1 MNQPTNII
9 IRMESDP
16 MGGMFSQM
24 FDRMQPME
32 PENTMPASEADTIR
46 AEEESR
52 RLNRQVAELRSHNS
66 TAALVGESDA
76 QEATLRSQRDG
87 QIAQRDQE
95 ERTCVHRKGKTL

>member
-1 MNQPTNII
+1 MNQPTNMNSG
-9 IRMESDP
+9 MESDP

-52 RLNRQVAELRSHNS
+52 RLNRQVAELRS
-66 TAALVGESDA
+66 GESDA